1 MEDAV
6 RADPSLTVEQL
17 RVAWGAPCLGRL
29 IQPVEVGR
37 VVAFLSS
44 DAATII
50 RGQGITVDAGA
61 TPVLMAAGI
70 ISASGISADGGKPGL
85 RARLLSHF
93 LPKQESCMKT
103 AIF

>member
-1 MEDAV
+1 MNIAQSLCKELWSYGINVNAVCPGGTDTAMLRACMEDAV

-50 RGQGITVDAGA
+50 RGQGIKVDAGA
-61 TPVLMAAGI
+61 TPY
-70 ISASGISADGGKPGL
+70 
-85 RARLLSHF
+85 
-93 LPKQESCMKT
+93 
-103 AIF
+103 